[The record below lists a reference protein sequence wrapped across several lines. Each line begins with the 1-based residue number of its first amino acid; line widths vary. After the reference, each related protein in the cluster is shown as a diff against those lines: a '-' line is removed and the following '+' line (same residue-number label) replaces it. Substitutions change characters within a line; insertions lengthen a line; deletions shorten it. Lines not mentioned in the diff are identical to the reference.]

1 MTKKEA
7 DQFCVL
13 IVDDRP
19 ENRRLLEALLA
30 PRGYKTLLAEN
41 GPEAMVVAGR
51 DRPDLI
57 LLDVRMPGM
66 DGYAVTRALRLQVET
81 RTIPIILVT
90 AMDDHQSRILGM
102 DAGANDFLTK
112 PIDRAQLWSRVHNL
126 IVTKTANP

>member
-1 MTKKEA
+1 MTKKET

-81 RTIPIILVT
+81 RNIPIILVT